1 MRSVFRE
8 DHNMFR
14 EQARRFIEREI
25 SPNLHEWE
33 KNGIVPKEVWLKAGE
48 MGLLCSTVPEEYGGA
63 GGDFGHSAVHYAF
76 FYILE

>member
-63 GGDFGHSAVHYAF
+63 GGDFGHS
-76 FYILE
+76 